1 MIKLWILKK
10 KFVGV
15 YDRDVYMY
23 IKSKFEKSLKEFKL
37 NWLNIIILNIELIF
51 GCVNKCVDWFKV

>member
-1 MIKLWILKK
+1 MINLWIFLK